1 MKRGDLV
8 LFLPT
13 MWEEPVR
20 GRTALVLD
28 VRRNLFGM
36 WEDDI
41 EFDVLMDG
49 AVIKDLLSS
58 RWNESPH
65 EGIEILVQ
73 SCATAGGS

>member
-13 MWEEPVR
+13 MWEEVVR
-20 GRTALVLD
+20 GKIAVVLD

-36 WEDDI
+36 WADDV
-41 EFDVLMDG
+41 EFDVLLDG

-58 RWNESPH
+58 RWDGSAH
-65 EGIEILVQ
+65 EGIEVINE
-73 SCATAGGS
+73 AG

>member
-8 LFLPT
+8 RFDHT
-13 MWEEPVR
+13 MWPGTLC
-20 GRTALVLD
+20 GRIALVLD
-28 VRRNLFGM
+28 VRKSPFGV

-58 RWNESPH
+58 RWDGSPH
-65 EGIEILVQ
+65 EGIEVIN
-73 SCATAGGS
+73 AAG

>member
-13 MWEEPVR
+13 MWEEVVR
-20 GRTALVLD
+20 GKTAVVLD

-36 WEDDI
+36 WEDDV
-41 EFDVLMDG
+41 EFDVLLDG

-58 RWNESPH
+58 RWDGSAH
-65 EGIEILVQ
+65 EGIEVVNE
-73 SCATAGGS
+73 AG

>member
-1 MKRGDLV
+1 
-8 LFLPT
+8 
-13 MWEEPVR
+13 MWEEVVR

-28 VRRNLFGM
+28 VRRNFFGM

-58 RWNESPH
+58 RWDGSPH
-65 EGIEILVQ
+65 EGIEVIN
-73 SCATAGGS
+73 AAG